1 VHFYPHLC
9 TPGKTFQSVTYPE
22 IALGQTRLTLEFF
35 AGGLLKK
42 KVYLSGMSI
51 LSILLNLKSGCHNSD
66 AGILNCGYSGV
77 VIVQL
82 VGVCTLGGLG
92 KKIVLGVVEA

>member
-9 TPGKTFQSVTYPE
+9 TPGKTFQSVIHPE
-22 IALGQTRLTLEFF
+22 IIPGQTHLTLEFF
-35 AGGLLKK
+35 ADELLKK

-51 LSILLNLKSGCHNSD
+51 LSILLSLKPGCHNSD
-66 AGILNCGYSGV
+66 ADILNCGCSGV